1 MGMQLFRNPPGRER
15 AFSQELKKQKGGE
28 QADRHPFMDLPHHLA
43 DYRAA
48 DPIPIADLTDIP
60 DLNRY
65 YLLKGLPDV
74 RDL

>member
-1 MGMQLFRNPPGRER
+1 
-15 AFSQELKKQKGGE
+15 
-28 QADRHPFMDLPHHLA
+28 MDLPHHLA

>member
-1 MGMQLFRNPPGRER
+1 
-15 AFSQELKKQKGGE
+15 
-28 QADRHPFMDLPHHLA
+28 MDLSHHLA

-65 YLLKGLPDV
+65 DLQKGLPDV